1 MSPTAPSPEDLAHVE
16 GVAAL
21 GYLLNAIAHDLNN
34 QLTNL
39 MLGADQAQ
47 YSGSKDA
54 IDLMVQQAQNIAS
67 ITRSVQRMGQRNM
80 SQGSARVD
88 LADVC
93 QDFAVW
99 SRATTGGE
107 VLVEVQVDGDGTTV
121 YGKSRNMVVALNLLS
136 RGGHPE
142 ALALPLS
149 VLLARKAVPRSTWA
163 GSDET
168 VDMAVIRLR
177 RGTPRQEQSP
187 VYRSLV
193 DDFFAGERSEVEVGI
208 MAAWEI
214 LRKVRGRP
222 SARMEVY
229 DSGAEGH
236 EVVVM
241 LPLAD
246 Q

>member
-1 MSPTAPSPEDLAHVE
+1 MSRTNPSPEDLAHVE

-67 ITRSVQRMGQRNM
+67 ITRAVQRMGQRNM
-80 SQGSARVD
+80 ASGSVRVPLD
-88 LADVC
+88 EVC
-93 QDFAVW
+93 EDFADW
-99 SRATTGGE
+99 YRATTAGDA
-107 VLVEVQVDGDGTTV
+107 VVEVSAEGADARV
-121 YGKSRNMVVALNLLS
+121 YGKTRNLVLAFNLLS
-136 RGGHPE
+136 RAGDPE
-142 ALALPLS
+142 VLALPLT
-149 VLLARKAVPRSTWA
+149 VKLAVEAVPRSSWA
-163 GSDET
+163 GSNET
-168 VDMAVIRLR
+168 VDMAVVRLR
-177 RGTPRQEQSP
+177 RGEPEREKTPA
-187 VYRSLV
+187 YRSLV
-193 DDFFAGERSEVEVGI
+193 DDFFGGERSETEVGI

-229 DSGAEGH
+229 ENGALGH
-236 EVVVM
+236 EVAVM

>member
-1 MSPTAPSPEDLAHVE
+1 LSPKTPSPEDLAHVE

-67 ITRSVQRMGQRNM
+67 ITRAVQRMGQRNM
-80 SQGSARVD
+80 SQGSGRADLARV
-88 LADVC
+88 C
-93 QDFAVW
+93 RDFVEWYQA
-99 SRATTGGE
+99 SCEDAE
-107 VLVEVQVDGDGTTV
+107 VELHTEGDGPPV
-121 YGKSRNMVVALNLLS
+121 FGKDRNLILAFNLLS
-136 RGGHPE
+136 RSGDPE
-142 ALALPLS
+142 ALKLPLS
-149 VLLARKAVPRSTWA
+149 VHLATEAVPRSTWA
-163 GSDET
+163 GSTET
-168 VDMAVIRLR
+168 VDMAVVRLR
-177 RGTPRQEQSP
+177 RGSPSREQTPA
-187 VYRSLV
+187 YRSLV
-193 DDFFAGERSEVEVGI
+193 DDFFAGDRSEVEVGI

-229 DSGAEGH
+229 EGGAQGH

-246 Q
+246 

>member
-1 MSPTAPSPEDLAHVE
+1 LSRTTPSPEDLAHVE

-67 ITRSVQRMGQRNM
+67 ITRAVQRMGQRNM
-80 SQGSARVD
+80 STGSGRQD
-88 LADVC
+88 LGDVC
-93 QDFAVW
+93 RDFVAW
-99 SRATTGGE
+99 YRATAGGQAGAELE
-107 VLVEVQVDGDGTTV
+107 VVGEAPLVF
-121 YGKSRNMVVALNLLS
+121 GKSRNLVMAFNLLS
-136 RGGHPE
+136 RAGDP
-142 ALALPLS
+142 ALLGMPLK
-149 VLLARKAVPRSTWA
+149 VQVAVEAVPRSSWA

-168 VDMAVIRLR
+168 VDMGVIRLR
-177 RGTPRQEQSP
+177 RGDPPREKSS

-193 DDFFAGERSEVEVGI
+193 DDFFGGERTETEVGI
-208 MAAWEI
+208 MAAWEV

-229 DSGAEGH
+229 ESGALGH
-236 EVVVM
+236 EIVVM